1 MSTSETR
8 TRPNDYQKA
17 AIGSADEASFEAQTT
32 DQSTCTQLAHGA
44 RVLLVEDEKT
54 LLFAIAKMLRKRG
67 FIVLTAADGREAVD
81 LLRIH
86 QAEIALLFLDVT
98 LPGLS
103 SHEVLKETRRIRPD
117 IPVILTSAHSQGTV
131 DSSFAGMPIKH
142 FIRKPYRLAT
152 LVNLFES
159 VLAAP

>member
-1 MSTSETR
+1 MSTAETR
-8 TRPNDYQKA
+8 PRVNDSQKPN
-17 AIGSADEASFEAQTT
+17 IGSTDEAPFEAQTT
-32 DQSTCTQLAHGA
+32 DPSTGIELAHGA

-81 LLRIH
+81 LLRMH
-86 QAEIALLFLDVT
+86 QEEIALLFLDVT

-103 SHEVLKETRRIRPD
+103 SHEVLKEARRIRPD
-117 IPVILTSAHSQGTV
+117 ISVILTSAHSQGMV

-159 VLAAP
+159 VLTAS